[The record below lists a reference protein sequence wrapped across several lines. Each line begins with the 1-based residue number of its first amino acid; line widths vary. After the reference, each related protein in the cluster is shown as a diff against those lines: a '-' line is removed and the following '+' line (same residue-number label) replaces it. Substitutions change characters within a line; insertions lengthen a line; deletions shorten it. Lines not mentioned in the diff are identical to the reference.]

1 MLASSNKRSDLNLNP
16 DAQHLH
22 DRRILVFDFCLDG
35 HHPGYIL
42 HVIRY
47 WRSHDL
53 PGHLD
58 ILVLP
63 QFLQLHPDVVAAA
76 GDVGISRVRFVSI
89 TEAEANTLPAN
100 SSFWARRQLALR
112 EWTLLCEYAARLGS
126 REIVLM
132 YFDTYQLPLL
142 IGQQA
147 PCSVSGIYFRP
158 RFHYGRFEGY
168 APSWR
173 ERFHLQREKL
183 YLAWVLQNSRLKRI
197 YSLDPFVVEDLNHF
211 KTNTKA
217 IHLPDPVQV
226 YPQTES
232 DLQQVRS
239 RLGIESRRQ
248 VFLQF
253 GDLSD
258 PRKGVKHVLAA
269 TSQLSPELCRN
280 LCLVFVGPMNGQRK
294 AIVQPQIQ
302 QLLQSLPVQIITNFQ
317 FVSEVEIQP
326 YFQSADVILAPYQHH
341 VGMSAILVRAA
352 AAQKPVLGSNY
363 GLMGEVIRRHQLG
376 VAVDTTVVEEVAQA
390 LTTCLTT
397 PLATLGDRTAM
408 QNFANQNSAQNFA
421 YTLFQ
426 HLS

>member
-1 MLASSNKRSDLNLNP
+1 
-16 DAQHLH
+16 
-22 DRRILVFDFCLDG
+22 
-35 HHPGYIL
+35 
-42 HVIRY
+42 
-47 WRSHDL
+47 
-53 PGHLD
+53 
-58 ILVLP
+58 LP

-76 GDVGISRVRFVSI
+76 GEVATSRVQFVPI
-89 TEAEANTLPAN
+89 TETEANTLPTN
-100 SSFWARRQLALR
+100 RDFWARRQLALR
-112 EWTLLCEYAARLGS
+112 EWGLLCEYATRLGS
-126 REIVLM
+126 HEIVLM

-142 IGQQA
+142 IGRQA

-168 APSWR
+168 APSWQ

-183 YLAWVLQNSRLKRI
+183 YLALVLKNSRLKRI
-197 YSLDPFVVEDLNHF
+197 YSLDPFVIEDLNRF
-211 KTNTKA
+211 KSMTQA

-226 YPQTES
+226 YPHSAS

-239 RLGIESRRQ
+239 HLGIEPHRQ

-258 PRKGVKHVLAA
+258 PRKGVKNILEA
-269 TSQLSPELCRN
+269 TSQLSPELCHN
-280 LCLVFVGPMNGQRK
+280 LCLVFVGPMNAQRQSS
-294 AIVQPQIQ
+294 IQPQIQ

-317 FVSEVEIQP
+317 FVSEAEIQP
-326 YFQSADVILAPYQHH
+326 YFQSADVILVPYQHH

-352 AAQKPVLGSNY
+352 AAQKPVLSSSY

-376 VAVDTTVVEEVAQA
+376 IAVDTTLVEAVAQA
-390 LTTCLTT
+390 LTTCLTM
-397 PLATLGDRTAM
+397 PLATLGNRTTM
-408 QNFANQNSAQNFA
+408 QNFADQNSAQNFA